1 MCSICEP
8 TFDGYVFWYTSGYP
22 HMPFKYENN
31 PSGPRIERLQ
41 SLINGPLDL
50 TIPYV

>member
-1 MCSICEP
+1 MCSSCEP
-8 TFDGYVFWYTSGYP
+8 TFDGYVFWYTNGNP
-22 HMPFKYENN
+22 HVVFNYKNN
-31 PSGPRIERLQ
+31 PSKNRIERLQ